1 MRFKDV
7 FSIIGPAMVG
17 PSSSHT
23 AGAVR
28 LGRVAR
34 QLLGCRPERAEV
46 TFYGSFA
53 QTYLGHGTDLAIVG
67 GLLDYDT
74 DDLRI
79 AHSLS
84 HAEAAGIRVEL
95 RQGTG
100 PAPAAHPNTAR
111 IRCFAPSP
119 SPADGS
125 QTAVSMIDR
134 IEMIDMTGMSVGGGT
149 IEIARVDG
157 FPVRFSAVYFTLVLW
172 HSDRR
177 GLIAE
182 AAGLLYRHNVN
193 ICSMET
199 GRKERGGDALTVF
212 ETDAPVPDSLLLG
225 MKALAGVRAMR
236 VVNLGDR
243 TGE

>member
-34 QLLGCRPERAEV
+34 QLLGCRPDRAEV

-84 HAEAAGIRVEL
+84 HAKAAGIRVEL
-95 RQGTG
+95 RQGAG

-119 SPADGS
+119 SPSPDGS
-125 QTAVSMIDR
+125 QTAAA
-134 IEMIDMTGMSVGGGT
+134 MIDMTGMSVGGGT

-172 HSDRR
+172 HSDRQ
-177 GLIAE
+177 GLIAD
-182 AAGLLYRHNVN
+182 AAGLLHRHNVN

-225 MKALAGVRAMR
+225 MRALAGVRNMR
-236 VVNLGDR
+236 VVNLADK